1 MLKIMILSLNLYFI
15 LLENPGNL
23 ELCKCAKMFDSR
35 GKYKYL
41 LSAEMLKKKHKLK
54 IEKRFISLQYVYSL
68 FGYFKICSD
77 EGGGVRTND
86 LGLTKFIVFRSTTL
100 GCKDIRIRK
109 S

>member
-1 MLKIMILSLNLYFI
+1 MILSLNLYFI

-68 FGYFKICSD
+68 FGYFKICSEE
-77 EGGGVRTND
+77 EGGGVRIND
-86 LGLTKFIVFRSTTL
+86 LGLTKFIVYNIGMQRYR
-100 GCKDIRIRK
+100 D
-109 S
+109 